1 MQNVSQEY
9 KDSMKATLRNRGY
22 MRVVFDYINAD
33 AQANAVLTAPAGVR
47 YSDTSQIFKNG
58 NEDKVYASLEDNFIP
73 VDGSVYFY
81 PDSAG
86 PYLERGYVSS
96 KLVSDEAC
104 VLTITF
110 PEAVSFDD
118 LTFNFGK
125 NPPAVIT
132 IADDQGNSYTYNDG
146 ITSIWLLEQAFTGIT
161 ELTITVSRM
170 GNLHSRFRLY
180 SIDFGGGIMF
190 DNSQITDSN
199 LETNMSPIDKELPQ
213 MNFSLTVLNE
223 GHRFDVEN
231 PQSVFWQFDTTT
243 EARIYYGYELDSGT
257 IEWLDP
263 ILLYCLDWESDET
276 TATVRCCDVLQINQ
290 AVYDKGSCAQTSLYD
305 LAVSVFTAMGITNY
319 SIDGGLQSIMTS
331 NPIPRML
338 CKEALQL
345 IANASGRVL
354 GLTRD
359 GGVRIGEGEYALSV
373 SSNGHRFNGLPNIL
387 NKGDKI
393 TYASLETDFIPA
405 DQSLLFAPDS
415 SSDYLTT
422 GYVSSQVSLANRQ
435 FSNTGIF
442 WYSNGSTMQLA
453 YTLHTDAESAD
464 FPVLTLTLSE
474 PSVVGGVEVDFD
486 RVYATKMQIETY
498 LEGTVQEVKLV
509 ENADLTMLAEL
520 SNLAVDT
527 IVICFLE
534 TSAANNRVRV
544 NYVRVLPPISYRFDS
559 GIDIMQYPTFTRAEQ
574 VSEIV
579 IPYSFY
585 KIGSS
590 EEELESETVGVED
603 ASRVFSFYFDE
614 PCGDFRAVL
623 NAGSG
628 TVSIVESGAYFVR
641 LQFSAAGD
649 QSISIFGKKYIKYD
663 REYRLS
669 TGIRGTVLEWEN
681 PLIDSDTLG
690 GIAAESLKDYHLITG
705 SYEYETRGNPE
716 LDLGDL
722 VIQNNYKGE
731 EMTMLLIGWS
741 LGFNGGFS
749 GSVKTMKTER

>member
-9 KDSMKATLRNRGY
+9 KDSMKASLRNRGY
-22 MRVVFDYINAD
+22 MRVVFDYINVD
-33 AQANAVLTAPAGVR
+33 AQGNAVLTVPAGVS
-47 YSDTSQIFKNG
+47 YSDTTAIFKNG
-58 NEDKVYASLEDNFIP
+58 TDDKVYASLEDNFIP
-73 VDGSVYFY
+73 VDGSVYFF
-81 PDSAG
+81 PERSMR
-86 PYLERGYVSS
+86 YLERGYVSS

-110 PEAVSFDD
+110 PEAVSFDTV
-118 LTFNFGK
+118 TFNFGK
-125 NPPAVIT
+125 SFPADIT
-132 IADDQGNSYTYNDG
+132 ITDDQGNTYNYTEG
-146 ITSIWLLEQAFTGIT
+146 IDRVWLLEQAFSDIT

-180 SIDFGGGIMF
+180 SIDFGNGIMF

-199 LETNMSPIDKELPQ
+199 LETNMSPINQELPQ
-213 MNFSLTVLNE
+213 MNISLTVLNE
-223 GHRFDVEN
+223 GHQFDVEN
-231 PQSVFWQFDTTT
+231 PQSVFYQFDTTT
-243 EARIYYGYELDSGT
+243 EARIYYGYELDSGD

-263 ILLYCLDWESDET
+263 ILLYCQDWESDET

-290 AVYDKGSCAQTSLYD
+290 AVYDKGVCGATNLYD
-305 LAVSVFTAMGITNY
+305 LAVSVLTEMGISNY
-319 SIDGGLQSIMTS
+319 TIDGGLQSITTS

-359 GGVRIGEGEYALSV
+359 GGVRIGENEYALSV
-373 SSNGHRFNGLPNIL
+373 SSNGHLFNGLTNVL
-387 NKGDKI
+387 NKGGKI
-393 TYASLETDFIPA
+393 TYASLETNFIPV
-405 DQSLLFAPDS
+405 DQSVLFVPENS
-415 SSDYLTT
+415 NYLTT
-422 GYVSSQVSLANRQ
+422 GYVSRLVSLANRQ

-442 WYSNGSTMQLA
+442 GYSNENSMQLP
-453 YTLHTDAESAD
+453 YTLHTDAGFVD
-464 FPVLTLTLSE
+464 CPVLTLTLSE
-474 PSVVGGVEVDFD
+474 AKAVGGMEIIFD

-509 ENADLTMLAEL
+509 ENDGLTMIVEL
-520 SNLAVDT
+520 SDQIVDT

-534 TSAANNRVRV
+534 TSSPNNRVRV
-544 NYVRVLPPISYRFDS
+544 NYLNLFPAISYRFNSELD
-559 GIDIMQYPTFTRAEQ
+559 MMNYPKFTRAEQ

-579 IPYSFY
+579 IPYHLY
-585 KIGSS
+585 KIGAS
-590 EEELESETVGVED
+590 EEELESETIGVENI
-603 ASRVFSFYFDE
+603 SKVYSFYFSE
-614 PCGDFRAVL
+614 PCGDYRAVL
-623 NAGSG
+623 SAGSG

-641 LQFSAAGD
+641 VVFSAAGD
-649 QSISIFGKKYIKYD
+649 KTISIFGKKYIKYE
-663 REYRLS
+663 REYRLA
-669 TGIRGTVLEWEN
+669 TGIKGTVLEWEN

-731 EMTMLLIGWS
+731 EMTMRLIGWS